1 MMRLMKRLLF
11 KNLLFFLI
19 LFVSGTAM
27 AQEKIN
33 QLDAQGRRTG
43 VWKKYYDNSNI
54 RYEGQFSAGKE
65 IGVFN
70 FYSELNTTHPILVK
84 FFSEGSDIAKVRY
97 FYDDGNLQSEGMMN
111 GINRIGKWTYYNT
124 DGKTIV
130 SEENYENG
138 LLNGISITYFS
149 EGKKAQTATFKNG
162 ELHGNFLR
170 YSSEGIILDDLQ
182 YENGKL
188 HGPAKYYNVAG
199 KLVRKGNYENDLKV
213 GNWEYFENGEPTT
226 VNKIKD

>member
-1 MMRLMKRLLF
+1 MMPFIKKLSIKS
-11 KNLLFFLI
+11 LLFFLI
-19 LFVSGTAM
+19 LFVSGTAI

-43 VWKKYYDNSNI
+43 VWKKYYDNNNI
-54 RYEGQFSAGKE
+54 RYEGQFVAGKE

-70 FYSELNTTHPILVK
+70 YYSELSTTHPMLVK
-84 FFSEGSDIAKVRY
+84 TFSEGSDNAKVSY
-97 FYDDGNLQSEGMMN
+97 FYEDGMLESEGSMN

-138 LLNGISITYFS
+138 LLNGIATTYFS
-149 EGKKAQTATFKNG
+149 EGKKAQTATYKNG
-162 ELHGNFLR
+162 DLHGNFLR
-170 YSSEGIILDDLQ
+170 YSSEGVLLDDLQ

-188 HGPAKYYNVAG
+188 HGPAKYYDVAG
-199 KLVRKGNYENDLKV
+199 KLVRKGTYENDLKV

-226 VNKIKD
+226 VNKIKE